1 MRLATYRHG
10 GSVQAGVVADDS
22 VRLLERVGAERPIRT
37 MLDVIHAFGQARG
50 HPETAVRE
58 QPLPLSEVE
67 LLAPLP
73 RPPRNILCVGKNY
86 RAHAEEFDRSGFNAT
101 ATGTVPEAPVVFT
114 KPPETATGH
123 GTGIPLPRKVTE
135 ALDYEAELAVV
146 IGRGGRGISREE
158 AHGHIFGYT
167 IVNDITARDL
177 QARHSQWFLGKAL
190 DSSCPMGPW
199 IVTADEIDAAALR
212 IRCWVNDELRQ
223 DADTSDL
230 VFDIPTLIE
239 TISAGTTLLP
249 GDVIATGTPAGVGAG
264 FVPPRFLTDGDIVRI
279 EISGIGTLTN
289 SVVETE

>member
-1 MRLATYRHG
+1 MKLATYRDRN
-10 GSVQAGVVADDS
+10 SRRVGVVANGS
-22 VRLLERVGAERPIRT
+22 VRPLERLGTERPLTT
-37 MLDVIHAFGQARG
+37 MLDVIHAFDQVRG
-50 HPETAVRE
+50 HPETAVRGS
-58 QPLPLSEVE
+58 PIPLSEVE
-67 LLAPLP
+67 ILAPLP
-73 RPPRNILCVGKNY
+73 LPARNIMCVGKNY
-86 RAHAEEFDRSGFNAT
+86 REHAEEFDRSGFNAT

-114 KPPETATGH
+114 KPPQTVSGH
-123 GTGIPLPRKVTE
+123 GAEIRLPRKLTQ

-158 AHGHIFGYT
+158 AHQHIFGYT

-212 IRCWVNDELRQ
+212 VRCWVNDELRQ
-223 DADTSDL
+223 DANSSDL
-230 VFDIPTLIE
+230 VFDTSTLVE

-264 FVPPRFLTDGDIVRI
+264 FSPPRLLADGDIVRI

-289 SVVETE
+289 TVIEAD